1 MLKEIEPQ
9 LTRAAFVANPK
20 TTPYDYFL
28 RAAEAAA
35 PSLAIE
41 LVPVRVQTATDI
53 ERSIEVFGRVPNG
66 RLVGPPQKN
75 PPGRS
80 ATHLRPLAKRRLWDG
95 GMVSKLSKRF
105 DFKWSRKWVRVI

>member
-66 RLVGPPQKN
+66 RLVG
-75 PPGRS
+75 
-80 ATHLRPLAKRRLWDG
+80 
-95 GMVSKLSKRF
+95 RF
-105 DFKWSRKWVRVI
+105 HGSNRMPTKIGSPRCCCDTRVNEEL